1 MAAAIWRRGRV
12 APAVALLVAIGLLVS
27 GLVLAGYNEQ
37 SVRAQKS
44 NETQVQ
50 SQILAD
56 SLTAAV
62 TFDDRETVREF
73 VTAERSN
80 PDLEAVGV
88 YDAKGALVAGYARPG
103 AGALPETTPTRRGF
117 EGRRLVV
124 VAPITQNGE
133 VLGAVYLRAM
143 IEPVMHRIARYAG
156 AAALVVMA
164 ALVVIMFGAANAS
177 LAEAHRA
184 LKAEMVEREKAEAA
198 LLQSQK
204 MEAMGQLTGGVAH
217 DFNNLLMVASSGMDL
232 LERTEDPARRERLK
246 DGIRQ
251 AIERGASLTQQLL
264 AFSRRS
270 PLQPEVIDLAVQID
284 GMGVLLDRSLRED
297 IGVDLQMAPDL
308 WPVEVDPAQLEVAIL
323 NIALNA
329 RDAMASGG
337 RILIAAENAP
347 DFHDGRLSGDFVR
360 LAIRDTGVGVP
371 QENLDRLF
379 EPFFTTKGVGKGT
392 GLGLSQVYGFT
403 RASGGTVIV
412 ESQEGEGTTISLLIP
427 RSLKSVPVAAAPPPP
442 QPAASD
448 QRRILLV
455 EDDNSVAELVG
466 EMLQELGY
474 GALRAENAKAAL
486 EALEREDGFDLVFS
500 DMVMPGEMSGIDLA
514 REIGRRRPNLPVLLT
529 TGFSEAAAAATADGL
544 RLLVKPYRI
553 DRLAAELK
561 ATLAQR

>member
-1 MAAAIWRRGRV
+1 MAAAIWKRGRV

-27 GLVLAGYNEQ
+27 GLALAGYNEQ
-37 SVRAQKS
+37 SVRAQKLS
-44 NETQVQ
+44 ETGVQ
-50 SQILAD
+50 AQILAD

-73 VTAERSN
+73 VAAERSN

-88 YDAKGALVAGYARPG
+88 YDAKGALVAGYTRGEAK
-103 AGALPETTPTRRGF
+103 ALPQTTPTKAGF

-124 VAPITQNGE
+124 LTPIAQNGE
-133 VLGAVYLRAM
+133 VLGAVYLRATV
-143 IEPVMHRIARYAG
+143 EPVLRRAARYAG
-156 AAALVVMA
+156 VAALVVMA

-184 LKAEMVEREKAEAA
+184 LKVEMAERERAEAA

-232 LERTEDPARRERLK
+232 LERTEDPVRRERLK

-270 PLQPEVIDLAVQID
+270 PLQPEVIDLPAQIE

-297 IGVDLQMAPDL
+297 ISAEVRMAPGL
-308 WPVEVDPAQLEVAIL
+308 WPIEVDPAQLEVAML

-329 RDAMASGG
+329 RDAMPNGG
-337 RILIAAENAP
+337 KIVITAENVSDYRDA
-347 DFHDGRLSGDFVR
+347 RLAGDFVR
-360 LAIRDTGVGVP
+360 LSIHDTGVGVP
-371 QENLDRLF
+371 KENLARLF
-379 EPFFTTKGVGKGT
+379 EPFLTTKGVGQGT

-403 RASGGTVIV
+403 RASGGTVSI
-412 ESQEGEGTTISLLIP
+412 ESEVGQGTTISLYIP
-427 RSLKSVPVAAAPPPP
+427 RSRKIAPAAPPPSKAP
-442 QPAASD
+442 VAASG
-448 QRRILLV
+448 RRKVLLV
-455 EDDNSVAELVG
+455 EDDNSVATLVG
-466 EMLQELGY
+466 EMLHELGY
-474 GALRAENAKAAL
+474 GSTRADCAQAAL
-486 EALEREDGFDLVFS
+486 EALDREGGFDLVFS
-500 DMVMPGEMSGIDLA
+500 DMVKPGEMNGIELA
-514 REIGRRRPNLPVLLT
+514 REIGRRRPGLPVLLT

-553 DRLAAELK
+553 DRLAAELE
-561 ATLAQR
+561 ATLAAR